1 MFLKNMK
8 ISHKIISVIITGIL
22 IAAVFAAGAII
33 IGERGTRVLESIYVD
48 NVRPLDGLRNIQ
60 LIFRELEY
68 RMAGVQADIIAPIG
82 SGTHLE
88 NAIKD
93 IEKSWGD
100 VNQVLSEYN
109 LSEDEKKA
117 VENYEKGYKGFKV
130 VAEELKRT
138 YFNNDADSVSD
149 IYDEYLDYKPL
160 IFKSINSLAGRLRD
174 DVRVH
179 YEESQKN
186 LSAIKKLIL
195 VVSLVVLA
203 IFAAFAFL
211 IVRSVSKPIQVV
223 TDAADQVAKGDFTH
237 EIVVEAEDEMGLM
250 ASRLNS
256 MIVNLGNAFGKI
268 AEAVENIT
276 SNTRGLSN
284 MSEKLFQGSKEQS
297 EKGEQVAVASTEMA
311 QTIMDMAQ
319 NTSDASEAT
328 KESNTA
334 AIAGKH
340 IVNQTVESITNLA
353 SSVSEASG
361 TINGLGV
368 RLGEIGQIVSVIKE
382 IADQT
387 NLLALNAAIEAARSG
402 EHGRGFAVVA
412 EEVKKLAERTAK
424 ATNEISSK
432 IGTIETESEK
442 SITTMEKGRKLAED
456 SVSTA
461 WKAGE
466 ALQQIVENSDKAMDM
481 VERVAAATE
490 QQSSASEEVSQTMEQ
505 ISEIISQHS
514 GLAEEVEKSASNLAV
529 LAQDV
534 MAQTMHFKTSKSNNA
549 YLAEE
554 MGADSEDI
562 EPSGG

>member
-100 VNQVLSEYN
+100 VNQVLSEYD

-276 SNTRGLSN
+276 SNTRGLSS

>member
-100 VNQVLSEYN
+100 VNQVLSEYD

-186 LSAIKKLIL
+186 LSAVKKLIL

-276 SNTRGLSN
+276 SNTRGLSS

-353 SSVSEASG
+353 TSVSEASG

-466 ALQQIVENSDKAMDM
+466 ALQQIVESSDKAMDM